1 MNANATNS
9 SDCIFCKIVAGEI
22 PSRKLYEDDDF
33 LAFIDISPRSP
44 GHSLVI
50 PKEHYRW
57 VWDLPLGQV
66 PGNIGDYFR
75 VAQKIAL
82 AQQKAF
88 NTEEIWARVTGEE
101 VQHAHIWIL
110 PAPHTEGDKS
120 DLDGNA
126 DKIRQHLEEQK

>member
-1 MNANATNS
+1 MKNPN
-9 SDCIFCKIVAGEI
+9 CIFCKIVAGEI

-57 VWDLPLGQV
+57 VWDLPSGQEV

-75 VAQKIAL
+75 ITQKIAL

-88 NTEEIWARVTGEE
+88 GTEAIWVRVTGEE
-101 VQHAHIWIL
+101 IPHAHIWVL
-110 PAPHTEGDKS
+110 PETNTPGDKS

-126 DKIRQHLEEQK
+126 EKIRQHLI